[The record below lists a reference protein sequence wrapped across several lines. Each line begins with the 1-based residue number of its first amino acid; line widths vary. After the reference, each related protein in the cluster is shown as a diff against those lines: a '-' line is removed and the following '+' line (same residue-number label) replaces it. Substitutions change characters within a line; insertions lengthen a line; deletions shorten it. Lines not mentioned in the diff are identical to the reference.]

1 MDNITKKLMQ
11 RSESTR
17 KDTIGRAISMTA
29 LILIAIVVVSIFVF
43 VLSRGLSTFYKDGVN
58 VKDFLFGTT
67 WNPSVT
73 DPATK
78 KPYIGALPMILGS
91 FLVTFLAA
99 IVATP
104 FAIGTALFMTEIA
117 QKRGA
122 KIMQPIVELLV
133 GIPSVVYGFIGLTV
147 VVPVIR
153 TIAGGS

>member
-78 KPYIGALPMILGS
+78 ALYWRFANDFGLVFSNILGCHC
-91 FLVTFLAA
+91 
-99 IVATP
+99 
-104 FAIGTALFMTEIA
+104 
-117 QKRGA
+117 RN
-122 KIMQPIVELLV
+122 
-133 GIPSVVYGFIGLTV
+133 
-147 VVPVIR
+147 
-153 TIAGGS
+153 TICNWYCFVHD